1 MAREIYDNFI
11 MEELLTHT
19 YVCIAT
25 NEIII
30 LKKMKEVT
38 EVS

>member
-19 YVCIAT
+19 YVSV
-25 NEIII
+25 IINKLI
-30 LKKMKEVT
+30 KINNVE
-38 EVS
+38 